1 VIPPIIVLII
11 QYIDLSHYE
20 VRQVRVVLPL
30 VAKEEEKF
38 PYTIAKLYSAKHFRD
53 AVEFLSMLM

>member
-30 VAKEEEKF
+30 VAKEEKF